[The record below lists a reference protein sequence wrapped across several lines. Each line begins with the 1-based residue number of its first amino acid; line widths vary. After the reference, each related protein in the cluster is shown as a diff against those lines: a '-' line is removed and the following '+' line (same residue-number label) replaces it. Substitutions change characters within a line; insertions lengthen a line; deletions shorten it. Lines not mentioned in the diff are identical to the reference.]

1 MAGIGAVSTEHPLLG
16 AAVELPDSAA
26 VLFTGRLSAGAYE
39 WLAGHRIGGSR
50 VVPDPV
56 LVELAAMAGDQV
68 GRGRLEALSV
78 REPLVL
84 AKSEA
89 VQLRV
94 TVGEPGEGG
103 ARSVAVHSRRGDG
116 GVGRPWTCHAEGSL
130 TEEVP
135 TPDWDLEAWPP
146 VGAESVP
153 QERRATDDGSEEERT
168 TRSVWRRGDDLFA
181 EVALTERLRG
191 EAAGF
196 GLHPVL
202 AAAVLD
208 LLPTGEQPADSG
220 RPRRVAQWSGVS
232 LHASGASIL
241 RVRISPL
248 ADGAFSVRA
257 ADATGAPALTVTS
270 VTPRPVSRGEV
281 SAAGAA
287 QQDGL
292 FSVEWRETD
301 LASSVGPIPATWAI
315 VGEDTLRARSALMSV
330 GQYTEAYPDLESLAA
345 AVADTSGAP
354 DVVLVTCAAVGGEG
368 TGEELAGSV
377 HDTARR
383 ALDWARSWVTTPA
396 FERSRMVFLTR
407 GAVPAWDGTG
417 ADGRLDLTAAAVWG
431 LVRSAQTEF
440 PDRFLLVDTDASK
453 PAWRALL
460 RAAGSDEPQWALRKR
475 AARVPRLAR
484 LAVGPGGDTTPLDGV
499 DGTVLVTGGT
509 GMLGSALARHLVVE
523 HGVRELLLTSRQG
536 WAAPGAVDLE
546 AELSALGA
554 RVTIAACDVTD
565 RKALTGLL
573 AGIPADRPLRAVV
586 HTAGALDNGV
596 VSSLTPE
603 RLSAVLRPKTDAVL
617 ALRDA
622 TRDAQLSAFVLF
634 SSFAGVLGG
643 AGQANYAAA
652 NTFLDAF
659 AYDLRARGIPATSIA
674 WGLWEGR
681 SGLAEGKAE
690 ALPGSVALPLA
701 QGMQLFDAAQGAGL
715 GLTVAAQLD
724 FPALYEGA
732 RAGRAPA
739 LLRSLLPAPARR
751 TAQDT
756 AMEKTEL
763 RHVLAAMATDEER
776 DTALTGLVRDRIATV
791 LGHSSVQSV
800 TATAALKDLGFDSLT
815 SINLR
820 NALNTA
826 TNLSLAPSV
835 AFDFAS
841 PAELAQHIKQQL
853 LT

>member
-26 VLFTGRLSAGAYE
+26 VLFTGRLSAGAYA
-39 WLAGHRIGGSR
+39 WLAGYRIGGSH

-68 GRGRLEALSV
+68 GCGRLEALSV

-84 AKSEA
+84 PKSEA

-94 TVGEPGEGG
+94 TVGEPGESG
-103 ARSVAVHSRRGDG
+103 ARSVAVHSRWGDG

-130 TEEVP
+130 TEEGP
-135 TPDWDLEAWPP
+135 SPDWDLEAWPP

-153 QERRATDDGSEEERT
+153 QERQARDDGSEEERT
-168 TRSVWRRGDDLFA
+168 TRSVWRRGDDLFV

-191 EAAGF
+191 EAAAF

-208 LLPTGEQPADSG
+208 VLPSGEQPADSE
-220 RPRRVAQWSGVS
+220 RPRRVARWSGVS

-270 VTPRPVSRGEV
+270 LRPRTVSRGEV

-292 FSVEWRETD
+292 FGVEWRDTD
-301 LASSVGPIPATWAI
+301 LASSAGPVPATWAI

-354 DVVLVTCAAVGGEG
+354 DVVVVTCAAAGGER

-396 FERSRMVFLTR
+396 FERSRLVFLTR

-475 AARVPRLAR
+475 AVRVPRLAR
-484 LAVGPGGDTTPLDGV
+484 LAVAPDGGTTLLDGV

-509 GMLGSALARHLVVE
+509 GMLGSALARHLVTE
-523 HGVRELLLTSRQG
+523 HGVRDLLLTSRQG
-536 WAAPGAVDLE
+536 IGGPGAVDLE
-546 AELSALGA
+546 AELCALGA

-565 RKALTGLL
+565 RKALAGLL
-573 AGIPADRPLRAVV
+573 AAIPADRPLRAVV
-586 HTAGALDNGV
+586 HTAGTLDNGV

-603 RLSAVLRPKTDAVL
+603 RLSPVLRPKVDAVL

-659 AYDLRARGIPATSIA
+659 AYDMRARGVPVTSIA

-715 GLTVAAQLD
+715 GLTVAARLD
-724 FPALYEGA
+724 FPALHEGA

-756 AMEKTEL
+756 EAEKTEL

-776 DTALTGLVRDRIATV
+776 DAALTGLVRDRIATV

>member
-1 MAGIGAVSTEHPLLG
+1 
-16 AAVELPDSAA
+16 
-26 VLFTGRLSAGAYE
+26 
-39 WLAGHRIGGSR
+39 
-50 VVPDPV
+50 
-56 LVELAAMAGDQV
+56 
-68 GRGRLEALSV
+68 
-78 REPLVL
+78 
-84 AKSEA
+84 
-89 VQLRV
+89 
-94 TVGEPGEGG
+94 
-103 ARSVAVHSRRGDG
+103 
-116 GVGRPWTCHAEGSL
+116 
-130 TEEVP
+130 
-135 TPDWDLEAWPP
+135 
-146 VGAESVP
+146 
-153 QERRATDDGSEEERT
+153 
-168 TRSVWRRGDDLFA
+168 
-181 EVALTERLRG
+181 
-191 EAAGF
+191 
-196 GLHPVL
+196 
-202 AAAVLD
+202 
-208 LLPTGEQPADSG
+208 
-220 RPRRVAQWSGVS
+220 
-232 LHASGASIL
+232 
-241 RVRISPL
+241 
-248 ADGAFSVRA
+248 
-257 ADATGAPALTVTS
+257 
-270 VTPRPVSRGEV
+270 
-281 SAAGAA
+281 
-287 QQDGL
+287 
-292 FSVEWRETD
+292 
-301 LASSVGPIPATWAI
+301 
-315 VGEDTLRARSALMSV
+315 MSV

-354 DVVLVTCAAVGGEG
+354 DVVVVTCAAAGGEG

-383 ALDWARSWVTTPA
+383 ALDRARSWVTTPA

-407 GAVPAWDGTG
+407 GAVPAWDGSG
-417 ADGRLDLTAAAVWG
+417 VDGRLDLTAAAVWG

-453 PAWRALL
+453 PAWRALV

-475 AARVPRLAR
+475 AVRVPRLAR
-484 LAVGPGGDTTPLDGV
+484 LAVGPGGGDTRLLDGV

-523 HGVRELLLTSRQG
+523 HGVRNLLLTSRQG
-536 WAAPGAVDLE
+536 LAAPGAVDLE

-554 RVTIAACDVTD
+554 RVTVAACDVTD
-565 RKALTGLL
+565 RKALAGLL
-573 AGIPADRPLRAVV
+573 AAIPADRPLRAVV

-622 TRDAQLSAFVLF
+622 TRDAQLSAFVLY
-634 SSFAGVLGG
+634 SSFAGIVGG

-659 AYDLRARGIPATSIA
+659 AYDMRARGVPATSIA

-681 SGLAEGKAE
+681 SGLAEGRAE

-751 TAQDT
+751 TAQDSEV
-756 AMEKTEL
+756 EKSEL
-763 RHVLAAMATDEER
+763 RHVLAAMASDEER